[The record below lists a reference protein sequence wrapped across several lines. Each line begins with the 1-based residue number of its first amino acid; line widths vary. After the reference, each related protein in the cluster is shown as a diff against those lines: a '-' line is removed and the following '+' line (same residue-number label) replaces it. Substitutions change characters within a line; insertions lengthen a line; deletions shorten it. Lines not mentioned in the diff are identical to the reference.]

1 MNSFREWCALAVRRV
16 SQVHKCSGC
25 AVPVLW
31 RPAAAEVAG
40 RATMI
45 AATVASDLAQIGRL
59 GYVGLFLDSK
69 LVSGNQDRSD
79 SAGTRDLLSSACFQS
94 LL

>member
-1 MNSFREWCALAVRRV
+1 MNSFLEWCAFAVRRV

-31 RPAAAEVAG
+31 RPATAEVAG
-40 RATMI
+40 RGTMI
-45 AATVASDLAQIGRL
+45 AANAASDLAQIGRL
-59 GYVGLFLDSK
+59 GYISLFLDSK

-79 SAGTRDLLSSACFQS
+79 SAGTRQLSSACF
-94 LL
+94 

>member
-1 MNSFREWCALAVRRV
+1 
-16 SQVHKCSGC
+16 
-25 AVPVLW
+25 
-31 RPAAAEVAG
+31 
-40 RATMI
+40 MI

>member
-1 MNSFREWCALAVRRV
+1 
-16 SQVHKCSGC
+16 
-25 AVPVLW
+25 
-31 RPAAAEVAG
+31 
-40 RATMI
+40 MI

-59 GYVGLFLDSK
+59 GYISLFLDSK

-79 SAGTRDLLSSACFQS
+79 SAGTRHLLSSACFQS